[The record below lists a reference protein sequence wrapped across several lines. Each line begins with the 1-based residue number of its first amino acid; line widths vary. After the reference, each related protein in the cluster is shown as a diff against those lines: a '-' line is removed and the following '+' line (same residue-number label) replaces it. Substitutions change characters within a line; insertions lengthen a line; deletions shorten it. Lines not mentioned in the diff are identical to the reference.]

1 MFRYIFMIATS
12 IYRYIETYLAIL
24 SSDLATNAIKT
35 HYIHW
40 KRTAAYSPDINT
52 IELVWSDLQIFLR
65 EKKCRSF
72 DEIALSVRLLLL

>member
-1 MFRYIFMIATS
+1 MKRNKPI
-12 IYRYIETYLAIL
+12 
-24 SSDLATNAIKT
+24 DLATNALKA

-65 EKKCRSF
+65 EKKFRSF